1 MPSFKYPAIKFKQS
15 ASGEDII
22 LLSAPFF
29 EILEW
34 GGIPRKEE
42 KEGTQTIGFQ
52 RADNKKRVE
61 EIRKFL
67 DNDSNIIAN
76 PILCAARDRGAFIFT
91 PIDEPQDAEAASSLG
106 TLEIEVPDWS
116 QYTLKQ
122 LLEQV
127 KVLLETRLPDLAS
140 GKGSQN
146 TDAEAVDL
154 ILSEQLE
161 EIDDVLMDTEG
172 PDDAEEIDDA
182 SSEEDTEEASA
193 VSGEVDF
200 SSQSHIEQFYH
211 DITTRISALEKLSPE
226 PKSIQG
232 FTREFAID
240 YLKAAMIVD
249 GQHRLLGAAKELE
262 ARISSAGPEI
272 LQLITDGVSQED
284 AKDQLKRKFARR
296 FGISLITN
304 DSWSEHVFQFV
315 VVNQKATP
323 ISTPLLTSIV
333 ASTLTNQEMDQ
344 IRERMI
350 AAGIRVSDYSA
361 ISFIAY
367 SENSPFKGLIK
378 RGFEEGTTQDR
389 LDMSVADTLVKK
401 FRYLKG
407 GRPFHQSTDYADSW
421 AKSRMNTCAFLDDYE
436 ELGFK
441 TKYDYWS
448 SENGPWREFFT
459 TFWTTVRDLMSDEN
473 DENAQWKNPRRSNL
487 FNGVQLQILADD
499 FFDFLFNRSPT
510 IETPQKV
517 ENIVTDMWLEFTSQ
531 KVKQYFARDWQ
542 LGGSKKTD
550 GAVMKKLSQIWYS
563 FRINP
568 AGRLPSIKIGQ

>member
-1 MPSFKYPAIKFKQS
+1 MPSFSYPAIRFKQS
-15 ASGEDII
+15 PSGEDII

-42 KEGTQTIGFQ
+42 KAGTQTIGFQ

-61 EIRKFL
+61 EIKKFL
-67 DNDSNIIAN
+67 DNDSNVIAN
-76 PILCAARDRGAFIFT
+76 PILCAERDQDAFIFT
-91 PIDEPQDAEAASSLG
+91 PTDMSEDPNAGSSLG
-106 TLEIEVPDWS
+106 ILEITVPDWS
-116 QYTLKQ
+116 NYTLKQ
-122 LLEQV
+122 LLEKV
-127 KVLLETRLPDLAS
+127 KVLLETRLPELTNNTNSQDTNTEAIAMILAEHS
-140 GKGSQN
+140 
-146 TDAEAVDL
+146 
-154 ILSEQLE
+154 E
-161 EIDDVLMDTEG
+161 EIDEAPNDVVGT
-172 PDDAEEIDDA
+172 EEIEGTDNA
-182 SSEEDTEEASA
+182 SSEDDIDEASNA
-193 VSGEVDF
+193 SGEVDF

-211 DITTRISALEKLSPE
+211 DVITRIAALEKMSPE
-226 PKSIQG
+226 PQSIQG

-262 ARISSAGPEI
+262 VKIDAASSEI
-272 LQLITDGVSQED
+272 MQLIQAGVSQED
-284 AKDQLKRKFARR
+284 ARDQLRRKFARR

-323 ISTPLLTSIV
+323 IPAPLLTSIV
-333 ASTLTNQEMDQ
+333 ATTLTNDEMDQ
-344 IRERMI
+344 IRDRMI
-350 AAGIRVSDYSA
+350 AAGIKVSDYSA

-367 SENSPFKGLIK
+367 SDDSPFKGLIK
-378 RGFEEGTTQDR
+378 RGFDEGSTQDK

-407 GRPFHQSTDYADSW
+407 GKPFHQNIDYAERW
-421 AKSRMNTCAFLDDYE
+421 GKSRLDTCAFLDNYQQE
-436 ELGFK
+436 GFD
-441 TKYDYWS
+441 TKYAYWS

-459 TFWTTVRDLMSDEN
+459 AFWTTVKDLMSDDN

-499 FFDFLFNRSPT
+499 FFEFLFNRSPK
-510 IETPQKV
+510 IETPQNVKDV
-517 ENIVTDMWLEFTSQ
+517 VKDVWLEFTNR
-531 KVKQYFARDWQ
+531 KEKQYFARDWQ

-550 GAVMKKLSQIWYS
+550 GAVMKKLSQFWYS
-563 FRINP
+563 FRTNP
-568 AGRLPSIKIGQ
+568 DARLPSIKMS